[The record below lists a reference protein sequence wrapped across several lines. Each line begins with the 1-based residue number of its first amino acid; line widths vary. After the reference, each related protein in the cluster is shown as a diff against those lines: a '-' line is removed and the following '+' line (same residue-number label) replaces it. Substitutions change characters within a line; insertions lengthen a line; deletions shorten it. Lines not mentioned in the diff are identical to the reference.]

1 MGIANSLAALDAG
14 ANRIDGSVA
23 GVGAGSGNTPLEE
36 LVAVL
41 DRDALTLGD
50 ASVYCSFLLFTQRA
64 GKAYGVPARD
74 IFVEPGNRSTIGGQE
89 DMIEDL
95 ALTMAKEK
103 I

>member
-1 MGIANSLAALDAG
+1 LFISA
-14 ANRIDGSVA
+14 
-23 GVGAGSGNTPLEE
+23 
-36 LVAVL
+36 
-41 DRDALTLGD
+41 
-50 ASVYCSFLLFTQRA
+50 FTQRA